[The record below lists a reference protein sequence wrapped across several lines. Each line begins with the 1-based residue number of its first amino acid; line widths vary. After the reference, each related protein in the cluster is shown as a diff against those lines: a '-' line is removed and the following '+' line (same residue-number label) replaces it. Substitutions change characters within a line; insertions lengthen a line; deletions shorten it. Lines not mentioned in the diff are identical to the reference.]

1 MGIHGGIGP
10 LQAVTPSIMHPW
22 NVFVFASLSVMVISF
37 NEVSGQQD
45 CEGNWVNGK
54 CIDHSIRKRRSCE
67 ILENGVC
74 KEDDRKRRSTCEDGV
89 LVNGKCET
97 TERKRRSNEC
107 KEWDNGVCQDNER
120 KRRSNECKEWKNGV
134 CQDNERKR
142 RSNDCKEWEN
152 GVCMDNGRKRR
163 SNDCKE
169 WVNGVCKDN
178 ERKRRSTCE
187 NGVLINGV
195 CKETADRKRHSNIDE
210 LCVIDVDDG
219 DSDDKCQAP
228 QREPQFIFV

>member
-10 LQAVTPSIMHPW
+10 LHAVTPSIMHPW
-22 NVFVFASLSVMVISF
+22 NVFIFVSLSVMVISF
-37 NEVSGQQD
+37 NEVSGKQD

-89 LVNGKCET
+89 LVNGNCEK
-97 TERKRRSNEC
+97 TERKRRSNECQEWENGVCQDNKRKRRSNEC
-107 KEWDNGVCQDNER
+107 KEWENGVCKDNER
-120 KRRSNECKEWKNGV
+120 KRRSNG
-134 CQDNERKR
+134 
-142 RSNDCKEWEN
+142 
-152 GVCMDNGRKRR
+152 
-163 SNDCKE
+163 CKE

-195 CKETADRKRHSNIDE
+195 CKETADRKRRSNVDE

>member
-1 MGIHGGIGP
+1 MG
-10 LQAVTPSIMHPW
+10 VTPSIMHPW
-22 NVFVFASLSVMVISF
+22 NVFIFVSLSVMVISF

-54 CIDHSIRKRRSCE
+54 CIDHSSRKRRSCE

-107 KEWDNGVCQDNER
+107 KEW
-120 KRRSNECKEWKNGV
+120 
-134 CQDNERKR
+134 
-142 RSNDCKEWEN
+142 
-152 GVCMDNGRKRR
+152 
-163 SNDCKE
+163 
-169 WVNGVCKDN
+169 VNGVCKVT

-195 CKETADRKRHSNIDE
+195 CKETADRKRRSNVDE
-210 LCVIDVDDG
+210 LCVIDEDDG
-219 DSDDKCQAP
+219 DSDDKCQ
-228 QREPQFIFV
+228 

>member
-1 MGIHGGIGP
+1 MGSLIGP

-22 NVFVFASLSVMVISF
+22 NVFIFVSLLVMVISF
-37 NEVSGQQD
+37 YEVSGQQD

-54 CIDHSIRKRRSCE
+54 CIDHSSRKRRSCE
-67 ILENGVC
+67 VLENGVC

-97 TERKRRSNEC
+97 TE
-107 KEWDNGVCQDNER
+107 
-120 KRRSNECKEWKNGV
+120 
-134 CQDNERKR
+134 
-142 RSNDCKEWEN
+142 
-152 GVCMDNGRKRR
+152 RKRR

-195 CKETADRKRHSNIDE
+195 CKTADRKRRSNDDELFVIDE
-210 LCVIDVDDG
+210 DDG
-219 DSDDKCQAP
+219 DSDDKC
-228 QREPQFIFV
+228 